1 MHNIKKRKKNFMY
14 TISSHNC
21 CLLSSND
28 VKKKKN
34 IYEFAK
40 SRIQDNIQI
49 KVVEKNSQVCKLIP
63 R

>member
-28 VKKKKN
+28 VKKKKH
-34 IYEFAK
+34 I
-40 SRIQDNIQI
+40 RICQKPNPRQYTNQSCG
-49 KVVEKNSQVCKLIP
+49 EKLSSM
-63 R
+63 

>member
-28 VKKKKN
+28 VKKKKKH
-34 IYEFAK
+34 IRICQK
-40 SRIQDNIQI
+40 SNPRQYTNQSCG
-49 KVVEKNSQVCKLIP
+49 EKLSSM
-63 R
+63 